1 MISAFRLLLLL
12 LLTPAWARAQA
23 PAFEPDERA
32 YYGIIN
38 RGSGRC
44 LDIAGASPAAGAN
57 AVQWEFTHAPSQQW
71 HFVRIR
77 AGADYYRLEARHSK
91 LCLTV
96 DKNGARVTLTQRPF
110 SGSEQQQWRLV
121 PVGGAGNASGSFQLE
136 NRSEARVASL
146 STVDKFNGTPVVA
159 DRAGGRASQQ
169 WRLFRLRLN
178 LRPGGPAFEA
188 PQPLAALN
196 TTGNELAPVL
206 APDGQALYFAR
217 TKFAGNT
224 EGSTDS
230 GDAWLSQSADQGRTW
245 QPPTR
250 LDALN
255 TPQNNALLSLS
266 GPAGGTALVRGTYE
280 RDGTFRDEGLSR
292 LPRAALAGPGASP
305 RTVRPTPV
313 AVQNFYSATPA
324 TGFFMSADEKIL
336 LLSLERADAQGSND
350 LYLSRPDGG
359 GGYSE
364 PLSLG
369 DVVNSP
375 GFEFAPWLAPD
386 GRTLYFA
393 SYGHL
398 GYGSADIFVSER
410 LDDSWT
416 RWTEP
421 QNLGQPLNGPGF
433 DAYLSLTP
441 DGETAYFAAGP
452 TPTADYNLYRARR
465 AAPVDSATANPPLV
479 VSEANRAM
487 LSGLVL
493 NEKTRQP
500 IAGAEVKA
508 SLLPNAQNVQFNAT
522 GTTDARGSYQLSLLA
537 GRYAVAASSG
547 GLLAVRDTL
556 LITASVRR
564 DLLLRPAAVG
574 VTVDLPSIIFAQGKA
589 GLLAASYAELN
600 RLAAALQDNPATEV
614 RLEGHTDN
622 VGPADKNQALSEQR
636 VREVKRY
643 LVSRGVAES
652 RISTVGFGGTRPRYA
667 NNREET
673 RRLNRRVEMVI
684 VK

>member
-1 MISAFRLLLLL
+1 MISGYRLLLFLL
-12 LLTPAWARAQA
+12 LLSHWATAQA
-23 PAFEPDERA
+23 TFEPDERA
-32 YYGIIN
+32 YYGLIN

-44 LDIAGASPAAGAN
+44 LDIAGASTTAGAN

-77 AGADYYRLEARHSK
+77 AGAEYYRIEARHSK

-96 DKNGARVTLTQRPF
+96 DKNGARVTLTQRAF
-110 SGSEQQQWRLV
+110 TGSEQQQWRLV
-121 PVGGAGNASGSFQLE
+121 PMGGTDNATGSFQLE
-136 NRSEARVASL
+136 NRSEGRVASL

-178 LRPGGPAFEA
+178 LRPGGPGFEA
-188 PQPLAALN
+188 PQPLATLN

-206 APDGQALYFAR
+206 APDGKALYFAR

-230 GDAWLSQSADQGRTW
+230 GDAWLSQSTDQGRTW
-245 QPPTR
+245 SPPTR
-250 LDALN
+250 LDAIN
-255 TPQNNALLSLS
+255 TPQNNALLSLT
-266 GPAGGTALVRGTYE
+266 GPAGGTAIVRGTYE

-292 LPRAALAGPGASP
+292 IPRAALAGAGAKG
-305 RTVRPTPV
+305 VRPTPIV
-313 AVQNFYSATPA
+313 VENFYSATPA
-324 TGFFMSADEKIL
+324 TGFFMTADEKIL

-350 LYLSRPDGG
+350 LYVSRANGSGG
-359 GGYSE
+359 FSE
-364 PLSLG
+364 PVNLG

-375 GFEFAPWLAPD
+375 GYEFAPWLTPD
-386 GRTLYFA
+386 GKTLYFA

-416 RWTEP
+416 RWSEP
-421 QNLGQPLNGPGF
+421 QNLGQPMNGPGF

-441 DGETAYFAAGP
+441 DGETAYFAAGT
-452 TPTADYNLYRARR
+452 TPTADYNLYQARR

-479 VSEANRAM
+479 ISEDNRGM
-487 LSGLVL
+487 LSGAVL

-522 GTTDARGSYQLSLLA
+522 GTTDARGGYQLSLLA
-537 GRYAVAASSG
+537 GRYAVSASSG
-547 GLLAVRDTL
+547 GLLTVRDTL
-556 LITASVRR
+556 LITASMRR

-574 VTVDLPSIIFAQGKA
+574 ASVDLASIIFAQGKA
-589 GLLAASYAELN
+589 GLLAESYAELN
-600 RLAAALQDNPATEV
+600 RLAVALQDNPATEV

-622 VGPADKNQALSEQR
+622 VGPADKNQTLSEQR
-636 VREVKRY
+636 VQEVKRY
-643 LVSRGVAES
+643 LVSRGVAAE
-652 RISTVGFGGTRPRYA
+652 RISTIGYGGSRPRYA
-667 NNREET
+667 NTREET